1 MIKPQRF
8 KQHSRTLS
16 VDVNVLLTTLTSRS
30 RLSHQTQAAK
40 LDDDVP
46 FNTVDVN
53 VTDSQPYTV
62 TGFERVLYITCPET
76 IEVRITD
83 PVTGFATLAEV
94 NGLFVQVGKSEA
106 HYSFNAKTANPVR
119 LGVIYA

>member
-1 MIKPQRF
+1 M
-8 KQHSRTLS
+8 
-16 VDVNVLLTTLTSRS
+16 
-30 RLSHQTQAAK
+30 
-40 LDDDVP
+40 
-46 FNTVDVN
+46 
-53 VTDSQPYTV
+53 V

-83 PVTGFATLAEV
+83 PITGFATLAEV